1 MTPGPGLASVLFVTL
16 EVALASTILGL
27 VVGVPLGYALS
38 RSRFRGRELVLGLT
52 ALPLVVPPTAVGFIW
67 LEIFADRGPLGR
79 ERLGFD
85 LDILFTW
92 KAAVLASA
100 VMAFPLIV
108 RTAKVAFDAVDPKL
122 EDMARTLGHGQV
134 VVFRRFVL
142 PLARRGVIAAGLLGF
157 VRSLGEFGATI
168 TLAGNI
174 PGKTQTLATA
184 IYGAQQAG
192 SRAQAA
198 VLVAIAFAA
207 GLVATFFAERLT
219 GHAAERRP

>member
-1 MTPGPGLASVLFVTL
+1 MAPALAAVLFVTL
-16 EVALASTILGL
+16 EVAIASTVLGL
-27 VVGVPLGYALS
+27 ALGVPLGYALS
-38 RSRFRGRELVLGLT
+38 RSSFRGRELVLGLT
-52 ALPLVVPPTAVGFIW
+52 ALPLVVPPTAVGFIL
-67 LEIFADRGPLGR
+67 LEILADRGPLGR
-79 ERLGFD
+79 ETLGFD
-85 LDILFTW
+85 LDVLFTW
-92 KAAVLASA
+92 KAAVLAST

-122 EDMARTLGHGQV
+122 EAMARTLGHGRA

-142 PLARRGVIAAGLLGF
+142 PLARRGIIAAALLGF

-198 VLVAIAFAA
+198 VLVTIAFAA
-207 GLVATFFAERLT
+207 GLVATLFTERLT
-219 GHAAERRP
+219 GTATERRP